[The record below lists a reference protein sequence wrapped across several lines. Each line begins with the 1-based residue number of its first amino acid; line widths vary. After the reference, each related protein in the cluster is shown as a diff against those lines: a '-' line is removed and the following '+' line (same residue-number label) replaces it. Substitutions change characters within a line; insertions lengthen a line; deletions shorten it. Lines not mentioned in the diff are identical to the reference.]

1 MASSMKSS
9 LILFFTC
16 SLFLQVTYAVYK
28 TEVKC
33 ESLPNGDCAFAI
45 SSTGKRCVL
54 EKATTPKDDLISSE
68 YECKTSEVIVEN
80 MKEHIETD
88 ECIESCGLNRNF
100 FGISSDDLLEPQF
113 VSKLCAPAC
122 YQECPNIVDLY
133 FNLAAGEGAY
143 LPDLCNKNK
152 KLQSSGAAEDGVD
165 APAPSPSIF

>member
-1 MASSMKSS
+1 MPHKLKQNERVY
-9 LILFFTC
+9 LIL
-16 SLFLQVTYAVYK
+16 LFLIFVA
-28 TEVKC
+28 EVKC

-54 EKATTPKDDLISSE
+54 EKAKTPKDDLISSE
-68 YECKTSEVIVEN
+68 YECKTSEVMVQN

-122 YQECPNIVDLY
+122 YQQCPNIVDLY
-133 FNLAAGEGAY
+133 FNLAAGEGKSNDFTIQCWY
-143 LPDLCNKNK
+143 
-152 KLQSSGAAEDGVD
+152 
-165 APAPSPSIF
+165 ITR